1 MPRIVHISDLHFGNL
16 HPYLLEPLIE
26 AAFQLSPDLTV
37 LSGDFVERATETE
50 FLAARNFIER
60 LPKPQLCVAGNHDL
74 AFYEPW
80 RRYRDGLK
88 LYREFIQA
96 ELEPIY
102 KDDGMLVLGLN
113 TPRVLRVRGGRIR
126 NAQVERVITQS
137 GSLPKALVKVVVTHH
152 PLDLPLAERHA
163 GLVVHARR
171 TVNAIAPYVDLLLAG
186 HLHRSSS
193 GGTAARYRQSG
204 HSVVFAQAGSATS
217 RRNKGE
223 ANSFNFIQL
232 NSEEIRI
239 QHHTWLE
246 AEARFVPRQEEIF
259 AHGPKGW
266 FKRFPAEDA
275 GQVLL

>member
-1 MPRIVHISDLHFGNL
+1 MSKIVHISDLHFGNL
-16 HPYLLEPLIE
+16 HPYLLDPLIE
-26 AAFQLSPDLTV
+26 SAHQLSPDLTV
-37 LSGDFVERATETE
+37 LSGDFVERATDSE
-50 FLAARNFIER
+50 FVDARRFIER
-60 LPKPQLCVAGNHDL
+60 LPKPQICVAGNHDL

-88 LYREFIQA
+88 LYREHISA
-96 ELEPIY
+96 ELEPVY
-102 KDDGMLVLGLN
+102 QDEGLLVVGLN

-126 NAQVERVITQS
+126 SDQVERVIEKS
-137 GSLPKALVKVVVTHH
+137 GSLPKSMVKVVVTHH

-163 GLVVHARR
+163 RLVVHARR
-171 TVNAIAPYVDLLLAG
+171 TVDAIAPYVDLLLAG

-193 GGTAARYRQSG
+193 GGTAARYRNSG

-232 NSEEIRI
+232 SPEEIRI

-259 AHGPKGW
+259 AHGAKGW